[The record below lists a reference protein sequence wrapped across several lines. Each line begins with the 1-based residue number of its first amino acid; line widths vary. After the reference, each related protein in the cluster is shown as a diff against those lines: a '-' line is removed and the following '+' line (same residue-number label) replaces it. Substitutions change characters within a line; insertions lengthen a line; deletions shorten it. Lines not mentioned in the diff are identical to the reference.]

1 LRAISAL
8 ESRNEALQ
16 QGLNNAREREK
27 IHARLE
33 QLSGGLQMK
42 LDKTQEELAGREMEY
57 TRLQTTLTRKNA
69 TIKERNMKIIQIEEE
84 NQRLRNELNAEKK
97 KNSTAGRT
105 VKREGDMKPSASGV
119 MNIHAYAAAMG
130 WSNASA
136 GAAARMEE
144 PAHKKRKYTD
154 TSCGGANNPYVIE

>member
-16 QGLNNAREREK
+16 QELDNAREREK

-33 QLSGGLQMK
+33 QSSGGLQMK
-42 LDKTQEELAGREMEY
+42 LDKTQEELAGRKMEC
-57 TRLQTTLTRKNA
+57 TRLQATITRKNA
-69 TIKERNMKIIQIEEE
+69 TIKERNMKIMQIEEE
-84 NQRLRNELNAEKK
+84 NQRLRNELKVEK

-105 VKREGDMKPSASGV
+105 VKREGDVKPSASGV
-119 MNIHAYAAAMG
+119 MDIHAYAAAMG
-130 WSNASA
+130 WSNAST
-136 GAAARMEE
+136 GAAARMAE
-144 PAHKKRKYTD
+144 PAQKKRKYTD